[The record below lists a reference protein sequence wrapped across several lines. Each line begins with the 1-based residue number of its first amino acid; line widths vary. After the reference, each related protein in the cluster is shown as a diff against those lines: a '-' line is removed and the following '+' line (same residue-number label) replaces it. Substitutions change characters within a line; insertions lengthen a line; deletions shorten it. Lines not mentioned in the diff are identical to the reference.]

1 MDALHHSR
9 NRRNEPTLPSE
20 RPDAL
25 IGVVLDTALDPATDA
40 HPERRKDREQAILD
54 LCQTAHFRPD
64 GLTGPFILH
73 LSVSGHSGLVFDVH
87 NEEDTALYAHM
98 ISLSPFSRLIK
109 DYALMIESF
118 ELAMEEGNRT
128 KVQAI
133 DMGRRGVHDE
143 AADLLMERLAGKI
156 AMDKPTAR
164 RLFTLMCLLG
174 QRR

>member
-1 MDALHHSR
+1 M
-9 NRRNEPTLPSE
+9 
-20 RPDAL
+20 
-25 IGVVLDTALDPATDA
+25 GVVLASALGPAVDA
-40 HPERRKDREQAILD
+40 HPERVKDREQAILD
-54 LCQTAHFRPD
+54 LCQTAHFRPE

-87 NEEDTALYAHM
+87 NEEDTPLYTYG

-143 AADLLMERLAGKI
+143 AAELLTERLKGKI
-156 AMDKPTAR
+156 AMDLPTAR
-164 RLFTLMCLLG
+164 RLFSLMCLLA